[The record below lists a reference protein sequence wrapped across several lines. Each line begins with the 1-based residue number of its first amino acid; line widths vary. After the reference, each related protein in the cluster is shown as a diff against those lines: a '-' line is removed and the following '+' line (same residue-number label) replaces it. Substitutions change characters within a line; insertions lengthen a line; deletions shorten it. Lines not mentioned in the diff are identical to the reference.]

1 MSSLLRRFCTSNS
14 KNAVF
19 CDFSFVYIIWGL
31 FLLTLRNR
39 KNMSKNKD
47 QKRKA
52 QLAARAKN
60 ESFRFQVEF
69 TRKQKGIDIMGM
81 EQKLSAELDAI
92 CQNCLTDALLDLAK
106 IVEGIHKELGFE
118 QEADKC
124 SLNGSL
130 VPFILGITATQP
142 NNTTYYPNIFMEQL
156 PLQMTIAYDNEIRN
170 PAVNWMKANGYEI
183 SSYLGQPLLKL
194 KNVRIVIRRVLKT

>member
-1 MSSLLRRFCTSNS
+1 
-14 KNAVF
+14 
-19 CDFSFVYIIWGL
+19 
-31 FLLTLRNR
+31 
-39 KNMSKNKD
+39 MSKNKD

-52 QLAARAKN
+52 QLATRAKN

-69 TRKQKGIDIMGM
+69 TRKQKGINIMGM
-81 EQKLSAELDAI
+81 EQNLSTELDAI
-92 CQNCLTDALLDLAK
+92 CQNGLTDALLDLAK
-106 IVEGIHKELGFE
+106 MVEEMRKELGFE

-142 NNTTYYPNIFMEQL
+142 DSATYVPDIFTEHL
-156 PLQMTIAYDNEIRN
+156 PLQVTIAYDNEIRN
-170 PAVNWMKANGYEI
+170 QAINWMKANGYEI

-194 KNVRIVIRRVLKT
+194 KNVRIVIRRVVKS

>member
-1 MSSLLRRFCTSNS
+1 
-14 KNAVF
+14 
-19 CDFSFVYIIWGL
+19 
-31 FLLTLRNR
+31 
-39 KNMSKNKD
+39 MSKNRD

-52 QLAARAKN
+52 QLATRAKN

-81 EQKLSAELDAI
+81 EQNLTTELDAI
-92 CQNCLTDALLDLAK
+92 CQNNLTDALLDLAK
-106 IVEGIHKELGFE
+106 IVEGVRKELGFE

-130 VPFILGITATQP
+130 VPFILGITTVQP
-142 NNTTYYPNIFMEQL
+142 DSTTYVPGLFTAQH
-156 PLQMTIAYDNEIRN
+156 PLQVTIAFDNEIRN
-170 PAVNWMKANGYEI
+170 QAVKWMEANGYEI

-194 KNVRIVIRRVLKT
+194 KNARIVIRRVVRS

>member
-1 MSSLLRRFCTSNS
+1 MN
-14 KNAVF
+14 
-19 CDFSFVYIIWGL
+19 
-31 FLLTLRNR
+31 
-39 KNMSKNKD
+39 KNKN

-52 QLAARAKN
+52 QLATRAKN

-69 TRKQKGIDIMGM
+69 MRKQKGIDITGM
-81 EQKLSAELDAI
+81 EQELSAELNAI
-92 CQNCLTDALLDLAK
+92 YQNDLTDALLDMARM
-106 IVEGIHKELGFE
+106 VEGIRKELGFE

-142 NNTTYYPNIFMEQL
+142 NSTTYVPGIFTAQQ
-156 PLQMTIAYDNEIRN
+156 PLQVAIAYDNEIRN
-170 PAVNWMKANGYEI
+170 RVVDWMKVNGCEI

-194 KNVRIVIRRVLKT
+194 KNIRIVIRRVLKS